1 MNAPEPRGS
10 GAFVVS
16 AGRRGS
22 RRRGPARPAGRDP
35 AAGERRYRG
44 GVSTP
49 RDDDALSWGGD
60 DDPTLDVGEKY
71 APTRPTGSETPVT
84 AEPIEPLQPAAT
96 SVARHPESGPAEPA
110 AVEPPVVA
118 PTAVETPDDD
128 EPDAAHAA
136 PLGNVGLVG
145 IGMVAATFLLFAI
158 GWLLA
163 GLRLNALGLPIP
175 SVTVIALTMG
185 AALAPIVWFV
195 AVLALTRSW
204 RTWQRFLLLIVGI
217 VLLVPWPF
225 LSLGAFA

>member
-1 MNAPEPRGS
+1 M
-10 GAFVVS
+10 
-16 AGRRGS
+16 
-22 RRRGPARPAGRDP
+22 
-35 AAGERRYRG
+35 
-44 GVSTP
+44 STP

-60 DDPTLDVGEKY
+60 DDPTLDVGEKH
-71 APTRPTGSETPVT
+71 APTRARSGETPVED
-84 AEPIEPLQPAAT
+84 EPLEPLQPVASTAAPA
-96 SVARHPESGPAEPA
+96 ARHPEPA
-110 AVEPPVVA
+110 APESSVA
-118 PTAVETPDDD
+118 ETADDD
-128 EPDAAHAA
+128 DPDAAHAA

-163 GLRLNALGLPIP
+163 GLRLNGLGLPIP
-175 SVTVIALTMG
+175 SVTVIALTIG
-185 AALAPIVWFV
+185 AALAPLVWFV